1 MHSERLLAVHGSIN
15 LRELGGYPTQDGR
28 TIRWHKLLRSGDMSQ
43 ITRRGEFQLKHYGLR
58 YDIDLRSPME
68 QDYAPD
74 KIPTKTIFRSY
85 PVYPVSE
92 GETEGDLPP
101 NELAAQSEKT
111 FDYQEPYLMMVL
123 NPHSQLAFRCM
134 FNDLLANDQPNQSLL
149 FHCAAGKDRTGIA
162 GFLIL
167 SALGVD
173 YQLIRQDYLLTNIVY
188 NANDEQQLRKKL
200 QADQAAEFIKK
211 MNASF
216 NVYAESLDAAHQA
229 IVQHYTSLQK
239 YLAAAMDLTP
249 DKLKRLQQIYLE

>member
-1 MHSERLLAVHGSIN
+1 MRSERLLAVHGSVN
-15 LRELGGYPTQDGR
+15 LRELGGYATPDGR

-43 ITRRGEFQLKHYGLR
+43 ITRYGESQLRRYGLK
-58 YDIDLRSPME
+58 YDIDLRSPLE

-74 KIPTKTIFRSY
+74 KIPAKTIFRSY

-92 GETEGDLPP
+92 TESEGDLPQS
-101 NELAAQSEKT
+101 ELAKRGAVE

-123 NPHSQLAFRCM
+123 NAHSQLAFRCLFEDM
-134 FNDLLANDQPNQSLL
+134 LANDQPGDSLL

-173 YQLIRQDYLLTNIVY
+173 YQSIRQDYLLTNVVY
-188 NANDEQQLRKKL
+188 SAGDEQKLRKKL
-200 QADQAAEFIKK
+200 QDDQAAEFIKK

-216 NVYAESLDAAHQA
+216 NVFAEELDSAHQA
-229 IVQHYTSLQK
+229 VLDHYGSVTN
-239 YLAAAMDLTP
+239 YLREIFDLTP
-249 DKLKRLQQIYLE
+249 AKISQLQRIYLE